1 MTHVKIEGSQA
12 TLSFAKAGSAAP
24 AVRLLVAGGGATLSR
39 SPRGGVLIR
48 NHGKQLRL
56 LVTDLTGSPSPSIG
70 LQILQPS
77 ELVSRYALGAVL
89 LPRDSVYEARKSRLA
104 LLGFR
109 VAAFIGTYVILTHL

>member
-1 MTHVKIEGSQA
+1 
-12 TLSFAKAGSAAP
+12 
-24 AVRLLVAGGGATLSR
+24 
-39 SPRGGVLIR
+39 
-48 NHGKQLRL
+48 
-56 LVTDLTGSPSPSIG
+56 VTDLTGSPSPSIG